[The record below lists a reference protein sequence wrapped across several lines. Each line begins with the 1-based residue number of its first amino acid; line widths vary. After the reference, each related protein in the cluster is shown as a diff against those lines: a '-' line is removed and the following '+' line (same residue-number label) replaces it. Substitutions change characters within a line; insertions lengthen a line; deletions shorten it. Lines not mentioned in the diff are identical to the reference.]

1 MKILCFG
8 DSNTYGYDP
17 CSFLGSRYP
26 TECRWTDLL
35 GRILHCETINAGQ
48 NGREIPE
55 REGEFREFEGLL
67 DRQQPI
73 DLLIILLGTNDLL
86 QGNSPEAAAGR
97 MEVFLNR
104 IGLMKSRILLIAPPP
119 MQHGEWVP
127 DQALIHASMAL
138 NQEYKTL
145 SERLGVA
152 FADAGEWNIPLTFD
166 GVHFTE
172 EGHRAFAEGISNYL
186 NKGDKI

>member
-1 MKILCFG
+1 MTILCCG

-17 CSFLGSRYP
+17 CSFFGSRYP
-26 TECRWTDLL
+26 AEHRWVDRLAQE
-35 GRILHCETINAGQ
+35 LHCETINKGK
-48 NGREIPE
+48 NGREIP
-55 REGEFREFEGLL
+55 RRPQEFLEFERLL
-67 DRQQPI
+67 SENASV

-86 QGNSPEAAAGR
+86 QGNSPEAVAAR

-166 GVHFTE
+166 GVHFTG
-172 EGHRAFAEGISNYL
+172 EGHRAFAEEISNYL
-186 NKGDKI
+186 NKGDKL

>member
-1 MKILCFG
+1 
-8 DSNTYGYDP
+8 
-17 CSFLGSRYP
+17 
-26 TECRWTDLL
+26 
-35 GRILHCETINAGQ
+35 
-48 NGREIPE
+48 
-55 REGEFREFEGLL
+55 
-67 DRQQPI
+67 
-73 DLLIILLGTNDLL
+73 
-86 QGNSPEAAAGR
+86 
-97 MEVFLNR
+97 
-104 IGLMKSRILLIAPPP
+104 

-166 GVHFTE
+166 GVHFSE

-186 NKGDKI
+186 NKGDKL

>member
-1 MKILCFG
+1 MKILCYG

-17 CSFLGSRYP
+17 CSFFGSRYP
-26 TECRWTDLL
+26 AEHRWVDRLAQE
-35 GRILHCETINAGQ
+35 RNCETINKGQ
-48 NGREIPE
+48 NGREIP
-55 REGEFREFEGLL
+55 RRPQEFLEFERLL
-67 DRQQPI
+67 SENASV

-86 QGNSPEAAAGR
+86 QGNSPEAVAAR

-127 DQALIHASMAL
+127 DQAMIHASMAL

-172 EGHRAFAEGISNYL
+172 EGHRIFAERLSNYL